1 MTAKPQ
7 TSGRKSK
14 SQFIHAALDILA
26 TRGSVKALTIDN
38 LCQRLEISKGSFY
51 WHFKGR
57 NELIKATIEF
67 WSEEFQKNVHQC
79 IREGARNEPR
89 TVFKELVQ
97 FWLDSNFARIDQAM
111 RRWGRQEVAVA
122 RAVQQADIQLL
133 TFVSQLFEDMG
144 FSAADAQ
151 RRARL
156 AIAVGVAEPQ
166 LSHLPH
172 PHSKAEAADWVSSL
186 LLS

>member
-1 MTAKPQ
+1 MAVEAKP
-7 TSGRKSK
+7 SGRKSK

-57 NELIKATIEF
+57 SELIKATIEF
-67 WSEEFQKNVHQC
+67 WSDEFQKNVHQC
-79 IREGARNEPR
+79 IRDGARNEPR

-97 FWLDSNFARIDQAM
+97 FWLNSNFARIDQVM
-111 RRWGRQEVAVA
+111 RSWGRQEVAVA
-122 RAVQQADIQLL
+122 RAVQQADLQLL
-133 TFVSQLFEDMG
+133 GFVSQLFEDMG
-144 FSAADAQ
+144 YDKLEAQ
-151 RRARL
+151 QRARL

-172 PHSKAEAADWVSSL
+172 PHSQAHAADWVSSL
-186 LLS
+186 ILS